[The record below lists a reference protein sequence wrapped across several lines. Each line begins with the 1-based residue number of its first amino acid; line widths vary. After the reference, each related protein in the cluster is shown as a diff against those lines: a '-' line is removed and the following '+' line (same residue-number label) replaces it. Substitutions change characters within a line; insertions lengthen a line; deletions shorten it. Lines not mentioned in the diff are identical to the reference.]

1 MIVTIILR
9 GGAVLRTHSMVVED
23 FNERPNA
30 GREFSVLQWFTVVEG
45 GMEDI
50 RLINKRKG
58 EGMWAMELRRWL
70 RERMMGNKRKV
81 RTIVEIVGDRSQL

>member
-23 FNERPNA
+23 FNERPDA

-45 GMEDI
+45 GMGDI
-50 RLINKRKG
+50 RLIKG
-58 EGMWAMELRRWL
+58 RGRAC
-70 RERMMGNKRKV
+70 G
-81 RTIVEIVGDRSQL
+81 

>member
-23 FNERPNA
+23 F
-30 GREFSVLQWFTVVEG
+30 TVVEV
-45 GMEDI
+45 GMVGDI

-58 EGMWAMELRRWL
+58 ECMWVMELWRW
-70 RERMMGNKRKV
+70 
-81 RTIVEIVGDRSQL
+81 